1 MRTIEA
7 KAPSTT
13 ERYSR
18 AFKKFRE
25 WSSPYN
31 EVVCLPSDEISVAL
45 YLESLI
51 QGGSPYSSL
60 ESACCGINWAH
71 HLYGFQSPC
80 DSKLVKDVLEAAKR
94 GLAKPV
100 SKKEPVTPAMILY
113 ICTRFAGPNTNL
125 SDLCLATICVTAYT
139 AFLRYNELASLR
151 CSDVSFCDSFVKIYV
166 YKSKTDV
173 YRDGAYVL
181 LAKTGY
187 VSYPFNLLRRYVSA
201 AKLDLLSSL
210 PFFRSLYFHEATST
224 YSLCTKGMSYSRT
237 QEIVLQA
244 FA

>member
-80 DSKLVKDVLEAAKR
+80 DSKLVKNVLEAAKR

-113 ICTRFAGPNTNL
+113 ICTRFNNIESHRSFSPRYLL
-125 SDLCLATICVTAYT
+125 SVGLGLFCHIHPVDWEPTVTAI
-139 AFLRYNELASLR
+139 S
-151 CSDVSFCDSFVKIYV
+151 
-166 YKSKTDV
+166 
-173 YRDGAYVL
+173 
-181 LAKTGY
+181 
-187 VSYPFNLLRRYVSA
+187 
-201 AKLDLLSSL
+201 
-210 PFFRSLYFHEATST
+210 
-224 YSLCTKGMSYSRT
+224 
-237 QEIVLQA
+237 
-244 FA
+244 